1 LTVRSISAQVV
12 AAVVQ
17 NKLDAFLATR
27 VGCPKAVAS
36 SVLLSL
42 DVKEEQKRKRVRVL
56 SFCHR
61 LSQDED
67 KIKITAESIS
77 NE

>member
-1 LTVRSISAQVV
+1 LTVRSISAQIV

-27 VGCPKAVAS
+27 VGCPKAVVS
-36 SVLLSL
+36 GVLLLL
-42 DVKEEQKRKRVRVL
+42 DVKEEQKSQGVL

-67 KIKITAESIS
+67 KIKS
-77 NE
+77 

>member
-1 LTVRSISAQVV
+1 MTVRSISAQVV

-27 VGCPKAVAS
+27 VGCPKTVAS

-42 DVKEEQKRKRVRVL
+42 DVKEEQKKKVRVL